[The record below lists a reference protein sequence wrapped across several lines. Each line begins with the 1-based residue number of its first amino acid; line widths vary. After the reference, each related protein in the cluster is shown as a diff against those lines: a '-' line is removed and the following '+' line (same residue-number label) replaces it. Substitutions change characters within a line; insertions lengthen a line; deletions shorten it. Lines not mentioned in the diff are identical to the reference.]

1 MQGDGTWI
9 CVSGCKRLR
18 WEVFWPSHLQC
29 IKKISL
35 EYYPNDEK
43 KFILICW
50 SNGQRD
56 WFQKFKLTKAESDA
70 SKAKLL
76 EFVKTL
82 THETKNKYLVEALR
96 FYGGISNDM
105 SIGHISWTST

>member
-1 MQGDGTWI
+1 
-9 CVSGCKRLR
+9 
-18 WEVFWPSHLQC
+18 
-29 IKKISL
+29 
-35 EYYPNDEK
+35 
-43 KFILICW
+43 
-50 SNGQRD
+50 
-56 WFQKFKLTKAESDA
+56 LTKAESDA

-105 SIGHISWTST
+105 SIGHIS